1 MPKPSHLLT
10 EVEYL
15 ISSAPDQRPNQ
26 VVATK
31 AVYEAVN
38 KQIPT
43 SHSHRAL
50 ACALVG
56 QVFHR
61 AVKLIGLGQY
71 PSAYVE
77 LHAILEELSIVLLAK
92 QVKDKGQQE
101 IISDLLKRKTLSD
114 VAPYYVRLG
123 YWSASDLTFVKSIA
137 AIRNGVAH
145 RNFALL
151 AKHLPQTKEGRDLD
165 SFRFNLPKSSEA
177 LAHTLRLMIQIARP
191 NKRVRK

>member
-56 QVFHR
+56 
-61 AVKLIGLGQY
+61 
-71 PSAYVE
+71 
-77 LHAILEELSIVLLAK
+77 
-92 QVKDKGQQE
+92 
-101 IISDLLKRKTLSD
+101 
-114 VAPYYVRLG
+114 
-123 YWSASDLTFVKSIA
+123 
-137 AIRNGVAH
+137 
-145 RNFALL
+145 
-151 AKHLPQTKEGRDLD
+151 
-165 SFRFNLPKSSEA
+165 
-177 LAHTLRLMIQIARP
+177 
-191 NKRVRK
+191 